1 MGAKACLYTR
11 GSCNRM
17 KAASLRARRAPTNSP
32 ALRYGIRAL
41 PGDPASPPRRKPTP
55 AFPAGEV
62 GGVGGCCLTPISAA
76 CSPGPSLAP
85 ARAGQGSG
93 RSRSAAAGRRQRSAS
108 SQGGDLPQR
117 GHPAALTPA
126 APPPS
131 PPPKRPRPSLPRT
144 HTGHSSA
151 GCGEESGAAGLADRP
166 PGPGSAAS
174 GGGSEGKGRG
184 TPRRG
189 PAARITNKAAA
200 DWRAGG
206 ARPSLRRMAVSGR
219 GAAARREGRQAGR
232 LSAAPPVTATKGP
245 GSSRQRHRWL
255 QPAARDGSTL
265 LKPSGTWPAVNTE
278 GFLLGETAGARP
290 CRQPR

>member
-1 MGAKACLYTR
+1 MLPNAHLRRLFPGAVPSARPGGAGQRPEPLGRR
-11 GSCNRM
+11 GEE
-17 KAASLRARRAPTNSP
+17 A
-32 ALRYGIRAL
+32 ALR
-41 PGDPASPPRRKPTP
+41 
-55 AFPAGEV
+55 F
-62 GGVGGCCLTPISAA
+62 
-76 CSPGPSLAP
+76 
-85 ARAGQGSG
+85 QSG
-93 RSRSAAAGRRQRSAS
+93 RG
-108 SQGGDLPQR
+108 
-117 GHPAALTPA
+117 PAPEGTPGSPDTCRPP
-126 APPPS
+126 PPPS